1 MKPLKVDLKEKD
13 KSYPI
18 IFEESFAGL
27 PQMLKEKNISSK
39 LLIVTDSNVNMH
51 YGDQMQKLLADHG
64 FEAYK
69 FVFQAGEQQKTLETI
84 SSIYDACLE
93 YRLDR
98 ASAIIALGGGVTGD
112 IAGFAAA
119 SYMRGIRFIQ
129 VPTSL
134 LAQVD
139 SSVGGKVGV
148 DYKGSKNIIGAFHQ
162 PFFVYINLNT
172 LQTLPKRE
180 FISGLAEVIKH
191 GVIYDKAF
199 FDYLE
204 QNIEKVL
211 NQDIETLKYVVRK
224 NCAIKAQVV
233 QQDEKEHGLR
243 AILNFGHT
251 IGHGIE
257 SVLQFSLL
265 HGECV
270 SVGMN
275 AAAYIA
281 ARKNLL
287 SQGDFDRV
295 IKLLQCAG
303 LPIQVNDIDVNR
315 VYNEMLRDKK
325 QVKNKLK
332 FILPTSIGQV
342 IQTTEVTKEDI
353 FGALHHIESTK
364 T

>member
-1 MKPLKVDLKEKD
+1 M
-13 KSYPI
+13 
-18 IFEESFAGL
+18 
-27 PQMLKEKNISSK
+27 
-39 LLIVTDSNVNMH
+39 
-51 YGDQMQKLLADHG
+51 
-64 FEAYK
+64 
-69 FVFQAGEQQKTLETI
+69 
-84 SSIYDACLE
+84 
-93 YRLDR
+93 DR

-251 IGHGIE
+251 IGHSIE
-257 SVLQFSLL
+257 SVLLFSLL

-287 SQGDFDRV
+287 GQGDFDRM
-295 IKLLQCAG
+295 IKLLQRAG